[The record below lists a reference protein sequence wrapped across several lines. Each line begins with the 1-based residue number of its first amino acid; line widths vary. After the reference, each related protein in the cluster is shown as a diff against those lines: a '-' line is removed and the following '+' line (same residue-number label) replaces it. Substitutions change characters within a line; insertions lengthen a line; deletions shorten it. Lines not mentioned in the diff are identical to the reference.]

1 MALLQKGCNQHGL
14 EFIHSQCC
22 KSLHRTT
29 IQTPVLTYR
38 LSQYSQSTINDTYPF
53 LRSATALFGLSSRD
67 FFASA
72 TASVESQFKVEKH
85 NNVIKSSELS
95 SL

>member
-1 MALLQKGCNQHGL
+1 MALNL
-14 EFIHSQCC
+14 FIFSIA
-22 KSLHRTT
+22 KSLHRTI
-29 IQTPVLTYR
+29 IQTLVLTYR
-38 LSQYSQSTINDTYPF
+38 LSQYSQGTINDTYPF

-85 NNVIKSSELS
+85 NNNAIKSRELS